1 MITIEESGVTFGPFA
16 ADTLFHIEKSA
27 HVQAL
32 SGIKVCE
39 FIWWS
44 AEQSKLVFVEA
55 KSSVPNRAKSPEEY
69 EKYFTEIWEKLENS
83 LQILLAASVN
93 RPTTLGNE
101 LVADMANINW
111 RQADIRL
118 YLVVPKAPMEYLDPL
133 SDKLTGLF
141 RRQLTIW
148 NGSAKVIN
156 EALARK
162 EGLLTSAA
170 DV

>member
-1 MITIEESGVTFGPFA
+1 MICIEESGVSFGPFA
-16 ADTLFHIEKSA
+16 EDTLFHIEKSP
-27 HVQAL
+27 HVQAFR
-32 SGIKVCE
+32 GIKVCE

-44 AEQSKLVFVEA
+44 AEPSKLFFIEA
-55 KSSVPNRAKSPEEY
+55 KKSVPNSINSKQEY
-69 EKYFTEIWEKLENS
+69 EDYFIAVSEKLENS
-83 LQILLAASVN
+83 LQILLATSVN
-93 RPTTLGNE
+93 RPTRLRNE
-101 LVADMANINW
+101 LKAGIANIDW
-111 RQADIRL
+111 QQADIRL
-118 YLVVPKAPMEYLDPL
+118 YLVIPKAPMEALGPL
-133 SDKLTGLF
+133 SDKLTGLL